1 MHFWCL
7 LQEKRMERDIWR
19 VIVAALRRLPRRSSR
34 GQQYS
39 NAEVLAVVLWA
50 ALHDR
55 SILWACRRSNWPVQA
70 WRRRLPDQS
79 TMSRRLRRPDVLDDL
94 EVLLHMLQGADDS
107 GSPFV
112 LTDGKPLAVS
122 HFSQDGD
129 ATLGWG
135 AGKHERGYKLHVLAV
150 GARRLC
156 THEVLPMNMPEAQA
170 TATLLARAD
179 ACGLLRGKSVLLAD
193 ASYDTNP
200 LHAAAG
206 RAGLLML
213 APRRLPHR
221 GLATNRGHDIGR
233 VISMAVLEGGPEF
246 AAWQKRARAP
256 VEHYFAGL
264 VTGAGL
270 HALPPWVRTLTRV
283 RVWVAA
289 KVALNAARL
298 TLVPKKVA

>member
-1 MHFWCL
+1 
-7 LQEKRMERDIWR
+7 MERDNWR

-34 GQQYS
+34 GQRYS
-39 NAEVLAVVLWA
+39 NREILAVLMWA
-50 ALHDR
+50 VLHDR
-55 SILWACRRSNWPVQA
+55 AIDWACRRSSWPVQA

-79 TMSRRLRRPDVLDDL
+79 TMSRRLRHPSVLADL
-94 EVLLHMLQGADDS
+94 EALLRLLQGTDDS

-122 HFSQDGD
+122 IFSQDTD
-129 ATLGWG
+129 AKVGWG
-135 AGKHERGYKLHVLAV
+135 AGKHERGYKLHVLASN
-150 GARRLC
+150 ARRLC
-156 THEVLPMNMPEAQA
+156 VHEVLPMNTPEALA
-170 TATLLARAD
+170 TAMLLERAD
-179 ACGLLRGKSVLLAD
+179 ARGLLRGKTVLLAD

-200 LHAAAG
+200 LHAAAA
-206 RAGLLML
+206 RVGLLML
-213 APRRLPHR
+213 APRRLPHK
-221 GLATNRGHDIGR
+221 GLAANRAHDIGR
-233 VISMAVLEGGPEF
+233 VISMTVLEGGPEF

-289 KVALNAARL
+289 KIALNASRL